1 MYPIP
6 VPNAPL
12 QESALPAR
20 IYHLMSRWA
29 IRLLFV
35 LAVGGIIGSAIWNN
49 IATNRLIEQ
58 ATGENRA
65 QQVAALGA
73 LAQRDDFFDLLQS
86 RKTPARLRVADGVE
100 AMNNADGVKI
110 ALAMLRDPD
119 PRVRDRFLESLK
131 KLGAANLAAVAEGL
145 KNGDAK
151 VRNGTVQVMIALG
164 EASIPHA
171 LKAFEDSGGRS
182 AATEVL
188 AHFGAKSVPGL
199 LELLRTKEDEGLRL
213 DVVAALGR
221 IGDRRAT
228 EAILPFLKLPPEKRR
243 VALSALGSIADPR
256 TESVLIGALRSEQD
270 DPDARAQVA
279 LGLGA
284 IGTPSALRALQGAL
298 GELNLTVADS
308 AALGLQRAGARALP
322 YLAQAARS
330 ENPAVRRRATV
341 ALSGIADP
349 QSVALLAQLLNDPA
363 PEVARAAADAL
374 GQVDRPEAVPVLAR
388 ALSHPDGGVAQNA
401 ARSLA
406 RIGKPAIQPLLQA
419 MRSPDPTVAYLAAS
433 ALSQIDAAEP
443 ILLQA
448 ARDPIVRRY
457 ALIALIERGSA
468 AAIPVLEQAARAD
481 DPALRQIAQ
490 RGLQRLS
497 P

>member
-1 MYPIP
+1 LAARFGTTSPRT
-6 VPNAPL
+6 ASSSRR
-12 QESALPAR
+12 QAR
-20 IYHLMSRWA
+20 IAHNRSL
-29 IRLLFV
+29 RL
-35 LAVGGIIGSAIWNN
+35 
-49 IATNRLIEQ
+49 AT
-58 ATGENRA
+58 
-65 QQVAALGA
+65 

-131 KLGAANLAAVAEGL
+131 KLGASNLAAVADGL

-151 VRNGTVQVMIALG
+151 VRNGAVQVMIALG

-213 DVVAALGR
+213 DVIATLGR

-228 EAILPFLKLPPEKRR
+228 DAILPFLNLPPEKRR
-243 VALSALGSIADPR
+243 VVLAALGSIADPR
-256 TESVLIGALRSEQD
+256 TESVLIRALRSAQD

-284 IGTPSALRALQGAL
+284 IGAPNALRALQDAL

-308 AALGLQRAGARALP
+308 AALGLQRAGAKALP

-330 ENPAVRRRATV
+330 ENPAVRTARDGRPERDRRPAERRAAGAV
-341 ALSGIADP
+341 AERPRGRSER
-349 QSVALLAQLLNDPA
+349 A
-363 PEVARAAADAL
+363 PPPTRW
-374 GQVDRPEAVPVLAR
+374 DR
-388 ALSHPDGGVAQNA
+388 
-401 ARSLA
+401 
-406 RIGKPAIQPLLQA
+406 
-419 MRSPDPTVAYLAAS
+419 
-433 ALSQIDAAEP
+433 
-443 ILLQA
+443 
-448 ARDPIVRRY
+448 
-457 ALIALIERGSA
+457 
-468 AAIPVLEQAARAD
+468 
-481 DPALRQIAQ
+481 
-490 RGLQRLS
+490 
-497 P
+497 

>member
-1 MYPIP
+1 
-6 VPNAPL
+6 
-12 QESALPAR
+12 
-20 IYHLMSRWA
+20 
-29 IRLLFV
+29 
-35 LAVGGIIGSAIWNN
+35 
-49 IATNRLIEQ
+49 
-58 ATGENRA
+58 
-65 QQVAALGA
+65 
-73 LAQRDDFFDLLQS
+73 
-86 RKTPARLRVADGVE
+86 
-100 AMNNADGVKI
+100 
-110 ALAMLRDPD
+110 
-119 PRVRDRFLESLK
+119 
-131 KLGAANLAAVAEGL
+131 
-145 KNGDAK
+145 
-151 VRNGTVQVMIALG
+151 
-164 EASIPHA
+164 
-171 LKAFEDSGGRS
+171 
-182 AATEVL
+182 
-188 AHFGAKSVPGL
+188 
-199 LELLRTKEDEGLRL
+199 L

-256 TESVLIGALRSEQD
+256 TESVLIQALRSEQD

-284 IGTPSALRALQGAL
+284 IGTPNALRALQDAL

-308 AALGLQRAGARALP
+308 AALGLQRAGAKALP

-374 GQVDRPEAVPVLAR
+374 GQVNRPEAVPVLIR

-419 MRSPDPTVAYLAAS
+419 MRSSDPTVAYLAAS

-443 ILLQA
+443 ALLQA
-448 ARDPIVRRY
+448 ARLTP
-457 ALIALIERGSA
+457 SCA
-468 AAIPVLEQAARAD
+468 ATR
-481 DPALRQIAQ
+481 
-490 RGLQRLS
+490 
-497 P
+497 

>member
-1 MYPIP
+1 
-6 VPNAPL
+6 
-12 QESALPAR
+12 
-20 IYHLMSRWA
+20 MSRWV

-131 KLGAANLAAVAEGL
+131 KLGAANLAAVADGL

-164 EASIPHA
+164 EASISHA
-171 LKAFEDSGGRS
+171 LKAFEDSGGRG

-228 EAILPFLKLPPEKRR
+228 DAILPFLRLPPEKRR
-243 VALSALGSIADPR
+243 VALSALGSIADP
-256 TESVLIGALRSEQD
+256 
-270 DPDARAQVA
+270 
-279 LGLGA
+279 
-284 IGTPSALRALQGAL
+284 
-298 GELNLTVADS
+298 
-308 AALGLQRAGARALP
+308 
-322 YLAQAARS
+322 
-330 ENPAVRRRATV
+330 
-341 ALSGIADP
+341 
-349 QSVALLAQLLNDPA
+349 QSVALLTGLLNDPA

-374 GQVDRPEAVPVLAR
+374 GQVNRPEAVPVLIR

-443 ILLQA
+443 VLLQA
-448 ARDPIVRRY
+448 ATDPALRRY

-468 AAIPVLEQAARAD
+468 AAIPLLEQAARAD
-481 DPALRQIAQ
+481 DPALRQVAQ

>member
-1 MYPIP
+1 
-6 VPNAPL
+6 
-12 QESALPAR
+12 
-20 IYHLMSRWA
+20 MSRWL
-29 IRLLFV
+29 IRVLFV
-35 LAVGGIIGSAIWNN
+35 LAVGSVIGSAVWNN

-58 ATGENRA
+58 ATGGNRA
-65 QQVAALGA
+65 QQAAALTA

-86 RKTPARLRVADGVE
+86 RKMPARLRVAEGVE
-100 AMNNADGVKI
+100 AMNNANGVKV

-131 KLGAANLAAVAEGL
+131 RLGKANLAAVADGL

-171 LKAFEDSGGRS
+171 LKAFEDSDGRG

-188 AHFGAKSVPGL
+188 AYFGAKSVPGL
-199 LELLRTKEDEGLRL
+199 LELLRMKEDEGLRL
-213 DVVAALGR
+213 DAVAALGR

-228 EAILPFLKLPPEKRR
+228 DAILPFLNLPPEKRR
-243 VALSALGSIADPR
+243 VVFAALGSIADPR
-256 TESVLIGALRSEQD
+256 TESVLIRALRSAQD

-284 IGTPSALRALQGAL
+284 IGTPNALRALQEAL

-308 AALGLQRAGARALP
+308 AALGLQRAGAKALP

-363 PEVARAAADAL
+363 PEVSRAAADAL
-374 GQVDRPEAVPVLAR
+374 GRVNRSEAVPLLIR

-406 RIGKPAIQPLLQA
+406 RIGNSAIPPLLQA
-419 MRSPDPTVAYLAAS
+419 MRSPDPTVAHLAAS

-443 ILLQA
+443 ALLQA
-448 ARDPIVRRY
+448 ATDPALRRC
-457 ALIALIERGSA
+457 ALIALIERGSMK
-468 AAIPVLEQAARAD
+468 AIPLLEQASRAD